1 MYLILPDRWM
11 ISVVRSATDIMT
23 DFRTKAD
30 GPAQSGV
37 AAFLSR
43 ADTASMV

>member
-1 MYLILPDRWM
+1 MYPILPDRWM
-11 ISVVRSATDIMT
+11 ISVVGSATDIMT

-37 AAFLSR
+37 AAFLSCTD
-43 ADTASMV
+43 AASMI